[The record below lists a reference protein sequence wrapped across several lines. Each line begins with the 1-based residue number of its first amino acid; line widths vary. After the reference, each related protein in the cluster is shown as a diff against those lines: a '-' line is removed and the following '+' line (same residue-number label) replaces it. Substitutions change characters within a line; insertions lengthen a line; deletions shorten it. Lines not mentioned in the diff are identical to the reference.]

1 MTNVSLSIEARRAAR
16 IAANASRNNLP
27 VEIVDGNAEPTER
40 GHSWYYETRGGTRI
54 DHPSAYSRFGWSNM
68 VYVGSTRRVEVG
80 FEWLVARGLVA
91 TETPAI
97 AA

>member
-1 MTNVSLSIEARRAAR
+1 MTNVSLSIEARRAVR

-27 VEIVDGNAEPTER
+27 VEIVEGNSEPTEKGR
-40 GHSWYYETRGGTRI
+40 SWHYETKGGTYI
-54 DHPSAYSRFGWSNM
+54 AHPSAYSKFGWSNM

-80 FEWLVARGLVA
+80 YGWLAARGLVA
-91 TETPAI
+91 TETTAI